1 MLLDLIRAVPVA
13 LLVGLVPGYFWARC
27 LAATD
32 DLAERLAYAVALS
45 TTLVPA
51 VALIFSSILGTG
63 VTTTVSVISVV
74 LVFATGLAARL
85 VFGPAKGPAGPVSPL
100 PPAPGA
106 AALAPL
112 CLGLLLA
119 LGTFFGLLGG
129 WAMIPVVV
137 LVVVSGALYWISV
150 RRTDVDA
157 VSDTRDEASPALI
170 YGLLS
175 AALLLALARGYLGPL
190 VNGWP
195 FPRGVDRYEHAIMTS
210 MMAEGGST
218 ESFMLYPPGFHAL
231 SAMISNLSGLEPMAL
246 FPALAP
252 TLLALTS
259 LAGYALAARLW
270 GRMSGVA
277 AAFLTGPVLGGA
289 YLHFVEARYPNFV
302 GEQIVIVLAVA
313 ALVMTYANPTARSGV
328 LLAVLG
334 SSAVFYH
341 QITGYVMAVLLAVVT
356 LFFLPYLLLRHR
368 RTGLALL
375 GSLAGLFVLAVAF
388 AWDTYDL
395 PSLVAGL
402 FGGSETG
409 RGGEAVAMAIGT
421 KPANHPTYLL
431 VTITAPVL
439 WLGLFGAM
447 MFLPRRA
454 NASTA
459 ARLSHLTLIL
469 WAALLFV
476 GSQTSYSGFP
486 DRFDRD
492 LGVPLAL
499 LAAPVLLVLLRATPR
514 LAPSR
519 ATLALTLAAAV
530 LSAGLLVVQTTR
542 NLEEAAGQSE
552 RPRDRPAPPEIAAAG
567 AWLGEHNTGGSIVA
581 TPYLDYVPSRGMLAM
596 GGYTEMQSYDYARIL
611 RARDLPPF
619 GEGPL
624 LDALWIL
631 KHPTGEKTER
641 LMEQNDVRYVIFH
654 KRYPGISWLP
664 YSRQEDRYS
673 VAYQNPSVVVFKPRE
688 ARPNRRGPGA
698 PASSVEGADAARTRG
713 RVTPVGSHPEGYGGG
728 ANDAPTR
735 TPWAGETE
743 VGRPVRT
750 HAARREPEGSRG

>member
-1 MLLDLIRAVPVA
+1 MGRDVLFDLIRAVPAA
-13 LLVGLVPGYFWARC
+13 LLVGLLPGYFWARL

-32 DLAERLAYAVALS
+32 DLAERLAYALGISV
-45 TTLVPA
+45 TLVPA
-51 VALIFSSILGTG
+51 VALILSNLLGTG
-63 VTTTVSVISVV
+63 VTTAVSLVSVA
-74 LVFATGLAARL
+74 LVFLAGLAARL
-85 VFGPAKGPAGPVSPL
+85 AFGPAKGPEGPVSPL
-100 PPAPGA
+100 PPPPDAVA
-106 AALAPL
+106 IAPL
-112 CLGLLLA
+112 CLALVLA

-137 LVVVSGALYWISV
+137 LVVASGVLYWISL
-150 RRTDVDA
+150 RRGETEPEHQ
-157 VSDTRDEASPALI
+157 REEASPGVV

-175 AALLLALARGYLGPL
+175 AALVLALARGYLGPVL
-190 VNGWP
+190 NGWP

-252 TLLALTS
+252 SLLALTS
-259 LAGYALAARLW
+259 LSSYALAARLW
-270 GRMSGVA
+270 GRAVGVA
-277 AAFLTGPVLGGA
+277 AAFLSGPVLGGA
-289 YLHFVEARYPNFV
+289 YLHFAEARYPNFV
-302 GEQIVIVLAVA
+302 GEQIIIILAVA
-313 ALVMTYANPTARSGV
+313 ALVMMYANPTARSGM

-341 QITGYVMAVLLAVVT
+341 QITGFAMAVILAVVT
-356 LFFLPYLLLRHR
+356 IFFLPYLLLKDR
-368 RTGLALL
+368 RTGTALL
-375 GSLAGLFVLAVAF
+375 VSLSLLFVLAVAF

-431 VTITAPVL
+431 VTVTAPVL

-447 MFLPRRA
+447 MFLPKRA
-454 NASTA
+454 NASVA
-459 ARLSHLTLIL
+459 ARLAHLTLIV

-499 LAAPVLLVLLRATPR
+499 LAAPALVLLVRASPR

-519 ATLALTLAAAV
+519 AALAVTLAAAL

-542 NLEEAAGQSE
+542 NLEEAAGPSE
-552 RPRDRPAPPEIAAAG
+552 RPRDRPAPPEIVAAG
-567 AWLGEHNTGGSIVA
+567 TWLGAHNEGGSIVA

-596 GGYTEMQSYDYARIL
+596 GGYTKMQSYDYARIL

-624 LDALWIL
+624 LEALWVL
-631 KHPTGEKTER
+631 KHPTGEKTQRIMRE
-641 LMEQNDVRYVIFH
+641 NDVRYVIFH

-664 YSRQEDRYS
+664 YAQRKDLYDI
-673 VAYQNPSVVVFKPRE
+673 AYQNESVIIFEPRE
-688 ARPNRRGPGA
+688 A
-698 PASSVEGADAARTRG
+698 
-713 RVTPVGSHPEGYGGG
+713 
-728 ANDAPTR
+728 
-735 TPWAGETE
+735 
-743 VGRPVRT
+743 
-750 HAARREPEGSRG
+750 

>member
-1 MLLDLIRAVPVA
+1 MQEGRDDGGRGGPLVLADLMRAVPIA
-13 LLVGLVPGYFWARC
+13 ILVGLVPGYFWARC

-63 VTTTVSVISVV
+63 VTTLVSVISVV
-74 LVFATGLAARL
+74 LVFVAGLAARL
-85 VFGPAKGPAGPVSPL
+85 AFGPAKGSDGPVSPL
-100 PPAPGA
+100 PPAPGV

-119 LGTFFGLLGG
+119 LGTFFGFLGG
-129 WAMIPVVV
+129 WAMIPVLV
-137 LVVVSGALYWISV
+137 LVIVSGVLYWVSV
-150 RRTDVDA
+150 RRGDEATGPGE
-157 VSDTRDEASPALI
+157 TRDEASSALV

-195 FPRGVDRYEHAIMTS
+195 FPRGVDRYEHAIMTT

-252 TLLALTS
+252 ALLALTS

-270 GRMSGVA
+270 GRMTGVA

-289 YLHFVEARYPNFV
+289 YLHFVEARYPNYV
-302 GEQIVIVLAVA
+302 GEQVIMIVAVA
-313 ALVMTYANPTARSGV
+313 ALIMMYANPTVRTGL

-341 QITGYVMAVLLAVVT
+341 QIAGYVMAVLLAVVT

-368 RTGLALL
+368 RTGLALAA
-375 GSLAGLFVLAVAF
+375 SLAGLFVLAVAF

-395 PSLVAGL
+395 PDLVAGL

-447 MFLPRRA
+447 TFLPKRA

-499 LAAPVLLVLLRATPR
+499 LAAPALVLLLRASPR
-514 LAPSR
+514 LTPSR
-519 ATLALTLAAAV
+519 AALATTLLAAL

-542 NLEEAAGQSE
+542 NLEQASGPSE
-552 RPRDRPAPPEIAAAG
+552 RPRDRPAPPEVVAAG
-567 AWLGEHNTGGSIVA
+567 TWLGQNNEGGSIVA

-596 GGYTEMQSYDYARIL
+596 GGYTKMQSYDYARIL

-619 GEGPL
+619 GKGPL
-624 LDALWIL
+624 LDALWVL
-631 KHPTGEKTER
+631 KHPTGEKTRRIMRE
-641 LMEQNDVRYVIFH
+641 NDVRYVIFH

-664 YSRQEDRYS
+664 YDQRKDLYRT
-673 VAYQNPSVVVFKPRE
+673 AYQNPSVIIFEPR
-688 ARPNRRGPGA
+688 
-698 PASSVEGADAARTRG
+698 DA
-713 RVTPVGSHPEGYGGG
+713 
-728 ANDAPTR
+728 
-735 TPWAGETE
+735 
-743 VGRPVRT
+743 
-750 HAARREPEGSRG
+750 

>member
-1 MLLDLIRAVPVA
+1 VLFDLIRAVPVA

-27 LAATD
+27 LAGTD
-32 DLAERLAYAVALS
+32 DLAERLAYAIALS
-45 TTLVPA
+45 VTLVPA
-51 VALIFSSILGTG
+51 VALILSSIFGTG
-63 VTTTVSVISVV
+63 VTTTVSVVSVA
-74 LVFATGLAARL
+74 LVFFAGLAARL
-85 VFGPAKGPAGPVSPL
+85 LFGPAKGTAGPVAPL
-100 PPAPGA
+100 PPAPGF
-106 AALAPL
+106 AALVPL
-112 CLGLLLA
+112 CLALLLA
-119 LGTFFGLLGG
+119 LGTFFGLFGG
-129 WAMIPVVV
+129 WAMIPAAI
-137 LVVVSGALYWISV
+137 LVIVSGILYRLSL
-150 RRTDVDA
+150 RRTDE
-157 VSDTRDEASPALI
+157 TNGEPEEQREEASPALV

-175 AALLLALARGYLGPL
+175 AALVLALARGYLGP
-190 VNGWP
+190 VFNGWP

-252 TLLALTS
+252 ALLALMS
-259 LAGYALAARLW
+259 LSSYALAARLW
-270 GRMSGVA
+270 GRPAGVA
-277 AAFLTGPVLGGA
+277 AAFLSGPVLGGA
-289 YLHFVEARYPNFV
+289 YLHFAEARYPNFV
-302 GEQIVIVLAVA
+302 GEQVIMIVAVA
-313 ALVMTYANPTARSGV
+313 ALIGMYANPTLRAGL

-341 QITGYVMAVLLAVVT
+341 QISGYVMAVLLAVVA

-375 GSLAGLFVLAVAF
+375 GSLALLFVFAAAF

-395 PSLVAGL
+395 PNLVAGL
-402 FGGSETG
+402 FSDSETG
-409 RGGEAVAMAIGT
+409 RGGDAVAMAIGT

-439 WLGLFGAM
+439 WLGLLGAM
-447 MFLPRRA
+447 MLFPNRTN
-454 NASTA
+454 NAP
-459 ARLSHLTLIL
+459 ARLAHLTLIV

-492 LGVPLAL
+492 LGAPLAL
-499 LAAPVLLVLLRATPR
+499 LAAPALVLLLRATPR

-519 ATLALTLAAAV
+519 TTLAVMLAAAL

-542 NLEEAAGQSE
+542 NLEEAAGPSE
-552 RPRDRPAPPEIAAAG
+552 RPKDRPATPEVAAAG
-567 AWLGEHNTGGSIVA
+567 AWLGENNEGGSIVA

-619 GEGPL
+619 GKGPL
-624 LDALWIL
+624 LDALWVL
-631 KHPTGEKTER
+631 KHPTGEKTRRIMQE
-641 LMEQNDVRYVIFH
+641 NDVRYVVFH

-664 YSRQEDRYS
+664 YARQKDLYK
-673 VAYQNPSVVVFKPRE
+673 VAYQNPNVIIFEPR
-688 ARPNRRGPGA
+688 N
-698 PASSVEGADAARTRG
+698 T
-713 RVTPVGSHPEGYGGG
+713 
-728 ANDAPTR
+728 
-735 TPWAGETE
+735 
-743 VGRPVRT
+743 
-750 HAARREPEGSRG
+750 

>member
-32 DLAERLAYAVALS
+32 DLAERLAYAIALS
-45 TTLVPA
+45 VTLVPA

-63 VTTTVSVISVV
+63 VTTTVSIISVV
-74 LVFATGLAARL
+74 LVFAAGLAARL
-85 VFGPAKGPAGPVSPL
+85 LFGAAKGSSRPLAPL
-100 PPAPGA
+100 PPAPDIA
-106 AALAPL
+106 TLVPL
-112 CLGLLLA
+112 CLALLLA

-129 WAMIPVVV
+129 WAMIPTAALIV
-137 LVVVSGALYWISV
+137 LSGVLYWLSM
-150 RRTDVDA
+150 RRRGETGPEE
-157 VSDTRDEASPALI
+157 TQDEASPTLV

-175 AALLLALARGYLGPL
+175 VALLLALARGYLGPVL
-190 VNGWP
+190 NGWP

-252 TLLALTS
+252 ALLALTS
-259 LAGYALAARLW
+259 LSSYALAARLW
-270 GRMSGVA
+270 GRTVGVA
-277 AAFLTGPVLGGA
+277 AAFLSGPVLGGA

-302 GEQIVIVLAVA
+302 GEQIIIILAVA
-313 ALVMTYANPTARSGV
+313 ALIGAYATPTIRAGL
-328 LLAVLG
+328 LLALLG

-341 QITGYVMAVLLAVVT
+341 QIAGYVMAVLLAVVA

-368 RTGLALL
+368 RTGIFLL
-375 GSLAGLFVLAVAF
+375 GSLALLFVLAAAF

-395 PSLVAGL
+395 PDLVAGL
-402 FGGSETG
+402 FGGSGTG
-409 RGGEAVAMAIGT
+409 RGGDAVAMAIGT

-447 MFLPRRA
+447 MLLPNRA
-454 NASTA
+454 GGNAP
-459 ARLSHLTLIL
+459 ARLAHLTLIV

-492 LGVPLAL
+492 LGAPLAL
-499 LAAPVLLVLLRATPR
+499 LAAPALVLLLRASPR
-514 LAPSR
+514 LTPSR
-519 ATLALTLAAAV
+519 AALAASLFAAL

-542 NLEEAAGQSE
+542 NLEQASGPSE
-552 RPRDRPAPPEIAAAG
+552 RPRDRPAPPQVAAAG
-567 AWLGEHNTGGSIVA
+567 SWLGENNGGGSIVA

-596 GGYTEMQSYDYARIL
+596 GGYTKMQSYDYARIL

-624 LDALWIL
+624 LDALWVL
-631 KHPTGEKTER
+631 KHPTGGKTER
-641 LMEQNDVRYVIFH
+641 IMRENDIRYVVFH

-664 YSRQEDRYS
+664 YAQQKDLYRI
-673 VAYQNPSVVVFKPRE
+673 AYQNESVVIFEPR
-688 ARPNRRGPGA
+688 
-698 PASSVEGADAARTRG
+698 DT
-713 RVTPVGSHPEGYGGG
+713 
-728 ANDAPTR
+728 
-735 TPWAGETE
+735 
-743 VGRPVRT
+743 
-750 HAARREPEGSRG
+750 